1 MSIPFFGFNKSSG
14 LLFQFIFASLMVLAL
29 SGLSHLSMVIVYNTE
44 GNGNR
49 YLLALVYAFSNGLII
64 MVSIMLVQRMLKQN
78 NPMVWKYLTLNACIV
93 FLNYWMIF
101 FIFYLLAKQ
110 LLGRPDNEEILYTL

>member
-29 SGLSHLSMVIVYNTE
+29 SGLSHLSMVIVYNTG

-93 FLNYWMIF
+93 FLNYWMNF
-101 FIFYLLAKQ
+101 FY
-110 LLGRPDNEEILYTL
+110 ILSVSQTTIGKAR